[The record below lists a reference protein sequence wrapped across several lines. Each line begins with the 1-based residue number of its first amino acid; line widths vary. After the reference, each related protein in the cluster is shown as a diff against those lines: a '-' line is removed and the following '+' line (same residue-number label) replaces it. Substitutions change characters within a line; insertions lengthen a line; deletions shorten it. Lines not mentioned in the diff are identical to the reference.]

1 MLRSTIVI
9 YLRFQVE
16 IDHIFICVQPGAPEA
31 EALAR
36 FGLLE
41 GSGNT
46 HPGQGTAN
54 RRFFFDNAF
63 VELLWL
69 ADAAEAN
76 SDATRPTMLFQ
87 RLTGDAARVSPFGL
101 CFRPGGAD
109 GPHAPFPSWQYRP
122 AYLPPGLAVDVAD
135 APATEPMWFFLAF
148 GGRPDAAAPARRQ
161 PLQRPG
167 GLRQITSLRLTSPI
181 RGAASAAAAA
191 AGAAGVQMVAGDG
204 HLLEIGFD
212 HEGAGRA
219 HDFRPG
225 LPLLLRW

>member
-1 MLRSTIVI
+1 M
-9 YLRFQVE
+9 E
-16 IDHIFICVQPGAPEA
+16 IDHIFICVRPGAPEA

-36 FGLLE
+36 FGLVE
-41 GSGNT
+41 GSGNA

-63 VELLWL
+63 IELLWL

-76 SDATRPTMLFQ
+76 SEATRPTMLFQ
-87 RLTGDAARVSPFGL
+87 RLTGEAAQVSPFGL
-101 CFRPGGAD
+101 CFRPSGGEKR
-109 GPHAPFPSWQYRP
+109 APFPSWQYRP

-135 APATEPMWFFLAF
+135 APAAEPMWFFLAF

-167 GLRQITSLRLTSPI
+167 GLRQITSLRLTSPG
-181 RGAASAAAAA
+181 RGAASPAMAAAAA
-191 AGAAGVQMVAGDG
+191 AGVEVREGAG

-212 HEGAGRA
+212 HETAGRA
-219 HDFRPG
+219 HDFRPA